1 MPYAEDGE
9 TWLYDEFAYEE
20 GMAENMPGHKP
31 FVKYDLPRWCS
42 HPLTQPFTGRPVLVK
57 DYAYSCKQ
65 GVNDGMFNQLSQSAA
80 HIAALFGDLKMLQ
93 TCLPEE
99 INSTNVF
106 GETPA
111 HGAADVGIA
120 WVLQWLVENNYDTT
134 SPNNAGWTPGDL
146 IWMSPRLHNSERN
159 WCAAAL
165 TGELTAKKADE
176 AMDYKIHKM
185 NMGIEYPDPKV
196 VEYMKETRERHK
208 WELFRDGT
216 AKIPYVIPAPANH
229 GARTDL
235 VSSKVNPISA
245 RPPSALPVALLFP
258 GQGSQYVGMLRDCS
272 KMPVVQDLLERAKA
286 VLGYDIRDLCV
297 NGPEAKLN
305 QTQQCQPAM
314 FVAGMAALE
323 VLREK
328 KPEVVE
334 RPQACAGLSLGEY
347 TALCAAGV
355 LDFEDGLRLVQ
366 LRAEAMQDAA
376 TRAPQAM
383 CSVAGVERSKLE
395 KLCEKAKAL
404 DTTTTPECRIA
415 NYLFPQGF
423 TCGGSEVAIAKLCD
437 LALSEASALQA
448 KTIKTSGAFHTPM
461 MKPAEE
467 RLIKAL
473 DESLPKMKPPR
484 CALYFNVNA
493 KRVPAGTQP
502 TEFIGLMKQQ
512 LTSEVKWATTVEN
525 MIGDRIKDF
534 YEVGPLKQLKSML
547 KRIDPEAFKR
557 TESVL
562 V

>member
-9 TWLYDEFAYEE
+9 TWLYDEHAYEE
-20 GMAENMPGHKP
+20 GMAENQPGHKP
-31 FVKYDLPRWCS
+31 FVQYNLPRWCV
-42 HPLTQPFTGRPVLVK
+42 HPLTQPFTGRPVAVR
-57 DYAYSCKQ
+57 DYAYSSKQ
-65 GVNDGMFNQLSQSAA
+65 GLNDGMTNQVGQSAA
-80 HIAALFGDLKMLQ
+80 HIAASFGDLPMMQMLS
-93 TCLPEE
+93 PEE
-99 INSTNVF
+99 INARNFF

-111 HGAADVGIA
+111 HIAAEVGFS
-120 WVLQWLVENNYDTT
+120 WVLQWLVENNHDTT
-134 SPNNAGWTPGDL
+134 SPNNAGWTPDDL
-146 IWMSPRLHNSERN
+146 IYMSSRLHNCERI
-159 WCAAAL
+159 WCAAAMKR
-165 TGELTAKKADE
+165 ELTDKKIDE
-176 AMDYKIHKM
+176 AMNYKIQRM
-185 NMGIEYPDPKV
+185 NKSIEEPCEKI
-196 VEYMKETRERHK
+196 VEHFNESRENHK
-208 WELFRDGT
+208 WELFRSGSAT
-216 AKIPYVIPAPANH
+216 IPYEIPGPDA
-229 GARTDL
+229 ARKDL
-235 VSSKVNPISA
+235 VSSRVGAPSA
-245 RPPSALPVALLFP
+245 RAPSALPVALLFP

-272 KMPVVQDLLERAKA
+272 KLPAVQHLLERAKA
-286 VLGYDIRDLCV
+286 VLGYDLLDLCV

-328 KPEVVE
+328 KPDVVE

-366 LRAEAMQDAA
+366 LRAQAMQDAA

-383 CSVAGVERSKLE
+383 CSVAGVERSTLE
-395 KLCEKAKAL
+395 KLCEKAKAA
-404 DTTTTPECRIA
+404 DTSTTPECRIA

-423 TCGGSEVAIAKLCD
+423 TCGGSEAAISKLCE
-437 LALSEASALQA
+437 LALSEANALQA
-448 KTIKTSGAFHTPM
+448 KTIKTSGAFHTPL

-502 TEFIGLMKQQ
+502 KEFIDLMKQQ
-512 LTSEVKWATTVEN
+512 LTSEVKWATSVEN

-557 TESVL
+557 AESVL